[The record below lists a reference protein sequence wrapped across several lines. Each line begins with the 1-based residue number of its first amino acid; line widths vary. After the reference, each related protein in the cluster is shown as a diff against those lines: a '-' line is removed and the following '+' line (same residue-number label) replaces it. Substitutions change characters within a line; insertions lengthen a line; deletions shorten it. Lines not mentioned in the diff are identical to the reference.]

1 MSGTPPI
8 PIRPSARPRGV
19 SCYSP
24 CRASGTPWPDPR
36 VSYSP
41 RVRCPAHA
49 PRELHSRSARQPFR
63 AALAAICSPRAR
75 CPPTRSARQLLSPL
89 PRVRCP
95 DPRVSYPRSRD
106 RDPSASAS
114 SVSCFPSF
122 VCETVSRSARQLLP
136 PLSAREGPF
145 IPICASAIQSFF
157 RSVRQLLSPSRRCI
171 PIRASATLSPLP
183 RVRCPYAPFSRVKP
197 FSHVTALARVLT
209 ATVRPA
215 TRQVSPD
222 PIRASA
228 TIPPCPAPHVSYH
241 PRASGLPTNPCVSYT
256 LPHVIQVARQLIPSL
271 SRGAPCLLPS

>member
-1 MSGTPPI
+1 MTHSSGFFFSFSGGHLEEDAEGEVDLGLS
-8 PIRPSARPRGV
+8 RPHL
-19 SCYSP
+19 
-24 CRASGTPWPDPR
+24 PW
-36 VSYSP
+36 
-41 RVRCPAHA
+41 
-49 PRELHSRSARQPFR
+49 
-63 AALAAICSPRAR
+63 

-89 PRVRCP
+89 PRIRCP

-106 RDPSASAS
+106 RD
-114 SVSCFPSF
+114 PSF

-145 IPICASAIQSFF
+145 IPICASAIQSSF
-157 RSVRQLLSPSRRCI
+157 RSVRQLLSPSRRC
-171 PIRASATLSPLP
+171 TLSPLP

-241 PRASGLPTNPCVSYT
+241 PRASGLPTDPCVSYT
-256 LPHVIQVARQLIPSL
+256 LPHVIQVARQLVPSL
-271 SRGAPCLLPS
+271 SRIRCPLFASILIRVSLSAHSHVISLVRRQALAVRQLLSPFPV